1 MKEKACY
8 TAIRLSPS
16 LANFGE
22 NIYTGITPDH
32 QKCCLF
38 EYHSEGE
45 SVASFVIPEGGKEVY
60 YQATG
65 IGQKAIPSLIKG
77 NITKYCLQE
86 QGYFCLHASAVCV
99 EDKTIL
105 FIGRKGAGKSTLAAY
120 FHIKGHDIWSDDYS
134 RLLQENKTFFIAQGE
149 TSLKINPDI
158 ASYFNI
164 PAAQLKPVF
173 ETPPDWKFDAQS
185 EVLLRKFFFHQRLSV
200 ADERPRKVTAVFF
213 IGPRIATDQTVITR
227 KSMSDS
233 LPVLMQEI
241 LLPGVNSQKYTA
253 TYFQSAL
260 NLLEIVP
267 FYEVNGPD
275 NIRRIPEVYNAI
287 IDAIS

>member
-22 NIYTGITPDH
+22 NIYSGFTPDH
-32 QKCCLF
+32 QKHCLF
-38 EYHSEGE
+38 EYHFEGKP
-45 SVASFVIPEGGKEVY
+45 VASFVIREGGKKVY

-65 IGQKAIPSLIKG
+65 YGINAIPSLIKG

-86 QGYFCLHASAVCV
+86 QGYCCLHASAVCV

-105 FIGRKGAGKSTLAAY
+105 FIGHKGAGKSTMAAY
-120 FHIKGHDIWSDDYS
+120 FHIRGHDIWSDDYS
-134 RLLQENKTFFIAQGE
+134 RLLQENKIFAIAQGE
-149 TSLKINPDI
+149 TSLKINLDI

-164 PAAQLKPVF
+164 PAEQLTPVF
-173 ETPPDWKFDAQS
+173 ELPQNWQYDAQS
-185 EVLLRKFFFHQRLSV
+185 ESVVRKFFFRQGPPNREAS
-200 ADERPRKVTAVFF
+200 PRNVTAVFF
-213 IGPRIATDQTVITR
+213 IGPRIATDQTIINR
-227 KSMSDS
+227 KSMGDS

-241 LLPGVNSQKYTA
+241 LLPGVNSKKYTA

-275 NIRRIPEVYNAI
+275 NIRRIPEVYKAI
-287 IDAIS
+287 VDTIS